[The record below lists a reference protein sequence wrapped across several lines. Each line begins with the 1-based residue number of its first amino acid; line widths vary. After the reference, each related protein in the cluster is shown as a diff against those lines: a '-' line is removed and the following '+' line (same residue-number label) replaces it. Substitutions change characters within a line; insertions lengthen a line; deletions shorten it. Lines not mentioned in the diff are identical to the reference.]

1 MKEVMEID
9 GDYEW
14 KNIKYKIILA
24 EEKWKWKK
32 FTYICFFFTSC
43 IRNYYDFF
51 EKYIRRNENVYN

>member
-32 FTYICFFFTSC
+32 FYLFVFFH
-43 IRNYYDFF
+43 IMY
-51 EKYIRRNENVYN
+51 